1 MSKKDTG
8 QQYAYRVEPGTRV
21 RLSDYDPRDAHGLK
35 KQEGKALLDQLDD
48 ELGALQELLYAAD
61 QHSVLLILQGMDT
74 SGKDGTIKHVL
85 KKVNPA
91 GCRIV
96 PFKQPTPQELAHD
109 FLWRVHANTP
119 ARGQFGV
126 FNRSHYEDVVIVRV
140 HELVPEATWRSR
152 YAQINAFEQLLDAA
166 NTIIIKCFLHISK
179 DEQKERLL
187 AREQDVTKAWKLS
200 AGDWVERR
208 AWDNYTAAYEDAL
221 SECSTAAAPWYIVPA
236 DRKWYRNLAIAHL
249 LVNALRPHKEEWL
262 AHLDALGKT
271 ERELVLKAREEHS
284 QHDDK
289 HH

>member
-1 MSKKDTG
+1 MSKKEIS

-21 RLSDYDPRDAHGLK
+21 RLSDYDPRDAHGLT
-35 KQEGKALLDQLDD
+35 KQEGKARLDQLDD

-61 QHSVLLILQGMDT
+61 QHSVLLLLQGMDT

-91 GCRIV
+91 GCRVV

-119 ARGQFGV
+119 ARGQLGV
-126 FNRSHYEDVVIVRV
+126 FNRSHYEDVVVVRV
-140 HELVPEATWRSR
+140 HELVSEECWRGR
-152 YAQINAFEQLLDAA
+152 YAHINAFERLLADA
-166 NTIIIKCFLHISK
+166 NTIIVKCFLHISK

-208 AWDNYTAAYEDAL
+208 AWDDYQAAYEDAL
-221 SECSTAAAPWYIVPA
+221 TECSTEVAPWYIVPA

-249 LVNALRPHKEEWL
+249 LVNALQPHKAEWL
-262 AHLDALGKT
+262 AHLDALGKVERAAVLK
-271 ERELVLKAREEHS
+271 EREEASR
-284 QHDDK
+284 HDGK

>member
-1 MSKKDTG
+1 MSKKDT
-8 QQYAYRVEPGTRV
+8 QQYAYGVEPGTRV
-21 RLSDYDPRDAHGLK
+21 RLGDYDPRDTHGLT
-35 KQEGKALLDQLDD
+35 KQEGKARLDQLDD
-48 ELGALQELLYAAD
+48 ELGELQELLYAAD
-61 QHSVLLILQGMDT
+61 QHSVLLLLQGMDT

-91 GCRIV
+91 GCRVV

-119 ARGQFGV
+119 ARGQLGV
-126 FNRSHYEDVVIVRV
+126 FNRSHYEDVVVVRV
-140 HELVPEATWRSR
+140 HELVSEECWRGR
-152 YAQINAFEQLLDAA
+152 YAHINAFERLLADA
-166 NTIIIKCFLHISK
+166 NTIIVKCFLHISK

-208 AWDNYTAAYEDAL
+208 AWDDYQAAYEDAL
-221 SECSTAAAPWYIVPA
+221 TECSTEVAPWYIVPA

-249 LVNALRPHKEEWL
+249 LVNALQPHKAEWL
-262 AHLDALGKT
+262 AHLDALGKVERAAVLK
-271 ERELVLKAREEHS
+271 EREEASR
-284 QHDDK
+284 HDGK